1 MPTSAFPP
9 STGFQ
14 SRPLDLVEIPNGQ
27 GWFRLYRSQYPTP
40 LGYGFASSRFSDPA
54 TALQPPYR
62 FGVVYLGSSVK
73 VSFAETI
80 LRDRGDGRLNDFAIE
95 WAQLEE
101 WTCGQLVTSAPL
113 NLVDM
118 RGDGLIRMGIPTDVA
133 RARSHE
139 LSQKWSRALW
149 SHDQR
154 PDGIAYE
161 SRLNGETNIV
171 VYDRA
176 LHKLSPTGTPR
187 LVDCRAE
194 LAQILR
200 DFALAI
206 V

>member
-1 MPTSAFPP
+1 MPTSTVPP
-9 STGFQ
+9 SPGFQ
-14 SRPLDLVEIPNGQ
+14 SRPLDLIEISGGQ
-27 GWFRLYRSQYPTP
+27 SWFRLYRSQYPNP

-54 TALQPPYR
+54 TDLQPPDR

-95 WAQLEE
+95 WSQLEE
-101 WTCGQLVTSAPL
+101 WLCARLVISAPL

-149 SHDQR
+149 AHDQR
-154 PDGIAYE
+154 PDGITYG
-161 SRLNGETNIV
+161 SRLNGETNV
-171 VYDRA
+171 VLYDRA
-176 LHKLSPTGTPR
+176 LHKLSPAATPR
-187 LVDCRAE
+187 LVDCRVE
-194 LAQILR
+194 LAGIIR
-200 DFALAI
+200 DFGLSI